1 MGDRAQIMS
10 SEGRRQGVDSEQIE
24 SSMGGGQ
31 SNASPINYRALT
43 FNDNTP
49 LQFSDGS
56 YLELAA

>member
-1 MGDRAQIMS
+1 MGDRAQIMAT
-10 SEGRRQGVDSEQIE
+10 EGRRQGADSEQIE

-31 SNASPINYRALT
+31 SSVSPINYRVLT